1 VSTARAFSAFSA
13 RNGDLLV
20 CCACR
25 GYFAC
30 GSREG
35 TCGAGFDERTRWA
48 WTSYS
53 GSGGASWWWTLHVA
67 CIMSVLRRAGCCTSQ
82 CESGFVLR
90 SETHNQNSLR
100 QPAKQE
106 AHPPWRLDLND
117 RARFGH
123 EPHDD
128 LTHFPYTRAQLRIH
142 AHVHAHQVNPAW
154 PLKRSDGSGA
164 ALRVSDHR

>member
-1 VSTARAFSAFSA
+1 MLCMSR
-13 RNGDLLV
+13 L
-20 CCACR
+20 
-25 GYFAC
+25 AC

-82 CESGFVLR
+82 CESGFVLG

-100 QPAKQE
+100 QTAKQE

-142 AHVHAHQVNPAW
+142 AHVHAHPVNSALATQAQRRLRGCAPC
-154 PLKRSDGSGA
+154 LGSPMTCNGA
-164 ALRVSDHR
+164 LSIGTMPS